1 MPQLYKFKILSIDIL
16 TVTMKTVENKT
27 TTKPSQLLHGDP
39 DKKTQVERMI
49 RVDHA
54 GEYGAARIYEG
65 QLAILGKR
73 PIGKIIHH
81 MAEQEKRH
89 LDTFDKMIVKRRVR
103 PTVLSPVWHIA
114 GYSLGVLSAAIS
126 ERAAM
131 ACTVAVE
138 EVIEEHYNEQYK
150 KLGDDEQELR
160 NVIDDFRLEEI
171 EHKNIG
177 LNHIATTS
185 ADDGNHNKDT
195 TESYPV
201 LARVVKASSRLAIW
215 LSTRI

>member
-1 MPQLYKFKILSIDIL
+1 MIVKNK
-16 TVTMKTVENKT
+16 KTK
-27 TTKPSQLLHGDP
+27 KPSQLLHGDL
-39 DKKTQVERMI
+39 DKKTQIERMI

-65 QLAILGKR
+65 QLAILGNR
-73 PIGKIIHH
+73 PIGKVIHH

-89 LDTFDKMIVKRRVR
+89 LDTFDQMIVKRKVR

-138 EVIEEHYNEQYK
+138 EVIEEHYNEQYE
-150 KLGDDEQELR
+150 KLGDDEKELSDI
-160 NVIDDFRLEEI
+160 IDDFRAEEI
-171 EHKNIG
+171 EHKKIG
-177 LNHIATTS
+177 LNHIAATS
-185 ADDGNHNKDT
+185 ENDVSQIERSSET
-195 TESYPV
+195 YPI
-201 LARVVKASSRLAIW
+201 LSRAVKASSRLAIW